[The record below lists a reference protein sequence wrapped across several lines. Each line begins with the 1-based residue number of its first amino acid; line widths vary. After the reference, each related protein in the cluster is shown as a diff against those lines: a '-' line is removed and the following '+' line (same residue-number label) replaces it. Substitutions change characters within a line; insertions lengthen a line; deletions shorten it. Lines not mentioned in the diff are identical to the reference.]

1 MKIDLTGRVALV
13 TGASRGIGRAIAT
26 QLAESGARVVV
37 NYLSNRDAAE
47 ETVAAIVEQGSEAY
61 AIQADVSNSAEAERL
76 IKETID
82 IYGQLDILVN
92 NVGNTRD
99 ALLMRMKEEDFD
111 FIIRTNL
118 HGVYFCT
125 RSAIRA
131 MLKQRSGRIINITSI
146 VGIIGNPG
154 QTNYAAAKAGVV
166 GFTKSTARE
175 VASRAIT
182 VNAVAPG
189 YIETELSGL
198 MGEERMQTVLQSIPL
213 GRAGRPQDVAG
224 LVCFLASDAASFIT
238 GQTFTVDGGMVMC

>member
-1 MKIDLTGRVALV
+1 
-13 TGASRGIGRAIAT
+13 
-26 QLAESGARVVV
+26 
-37 NYLSNRDAAE
+37 
-47 ETVAAIVEQGSEAY
+47 
-61 AIQADVSNSAEAERL
+61 
-76 IKETID
+76 
-82 IYGQLDILVN
+82 
-92 NVGNTRD
+92 
-99 ALLMRMKEEDFD
+99 MKEEDFD

>member
-1 MKIDLTGRVALV
+1 LKIDLTGRVALV